1 MAKSTPHSI
10 NQADVLLWGTVIG
23 SVAWD
28 SERETGF
35 FSYAPKFLRSG
46 IQLSPIQMPLSE
58 EIYSF
63 PALNKN
69 TYKGLP
75 GLLADALPDK
85 FGNLLIN
92 QWLQQQGRNPKQ
104 FSPVERLC
112 YIGTRGMG
120 GLEFIPSINQNYE
133 KAAEDLQLYELVK
146 LANQVL
152 STQSHLKANLVDSD
166 DTQNEINLQSIIS
179 VGTSAG
185 GARAKAVI
193 AWNKETRQ
201 VKSGQVK
208 CPPGFEYY
216 LLKFDGISNNRD
228 KELCDPQ
235 GFGRTEF
242 AYYEMA
248 LAAGINMSE
257 SRLLEENGR
266 AHFMTKRF
274 DRLET
279 GKKLHMQSLCAIAH
293 YDFNMAGAYSY
304 EQAMQIM
311 KQLDLLNLQPALE
324 QQYRRMVFNII
335 SRNQDDHTKNIAF
348 LMDQTGQWHLSPA
361 FDITYSY
368 NPEGEWTSQHQMS
381 VNGKREYF
389 LIEDLLQTAKVANLS
404 VRKAKIVINEVIEAI
419 EQWPT
424 FASAAGVND
433 DWITDIG
440 SNHRKI

>member
-1 MAKSTPHSI
+1 M
-10 NQADVLLWGTVIG
+10 
-23 SVAWD
+23 
-28 SERETGF
+28 
-35 FSYAPKFLRSG
+35 
-46 IQLSPIQMPLSE
+46 
-58 EIYSF
+58 
-63 PALNKN
+63 
-69 TYKGLP
+69 
-75 GLLADALPDK
+75 
-85 FGNLLIN
+85 
-92 QWLQQQGRNPKQ
+92 
-104 FSPVERLC
+104 ERLC

-152 STQSHLKANLVDSD
+152 STQSHLKANLVDGD